1 MVLYAS
7 NSKIEVKIFYDNK
20 DTNSFLSYSLSKKQ
34 TTMSCSQHTCTSRC
48 CNDDSHNTSPHG
60 GQEITAKEYLKY
72 VATQEQI
79 RNEQRQAA
87 KKVLRLKLKN
97 KRKTRVG
104 QATNQFHL
112 DSSGNTI
119 QVQASRRAF
128 IMEHLAKVQ
137 LAKSLGMEDKVPSLK
152 NVLDSYNKPQPTKV
166 QPIHT
171 SECAPPEVFP
181 ALGGRRAN
189 RGSKKKSKAQKIK

>member
-1 MVLYAS
+1 MQVIY
-7 NSKIEVKIFYDNK
+7 KIEVKEFYDNK
-20 DTNSFLSYSLSKKQ
+20 DTTPSYHTLKKKKQ
-34 TTMSCSQHTCTSRC
+34 TTMSCSQHKCTSRC
-48 CNDDSHNTSPHG
+48 CNDESHNTSPHG

-72 VATQEQI
+72 VETQKQI

-87 KKVLRLKLKN
+87 KKALRVKLKN
-97 KRKTRVG
+97 KRNTRVG

-137 LAKSLGMEDKVPSLK
+137 LAKSLGMEDKIPSLK
-152 NVLDSYNKPQPTKV
+152 SVLDSYSKPQPTRV
-166 QPIHT
+166 HPI
-171 SECAPPEVFP
+171 
-181 ALGGRRAN
+181 
-189 RGSKKKSKAQKIK
+189 SKNK

>member
-1 MVLYAS
+1 
-7 NSKIEVKIFYDNK
+7 
-20 DTNSFLSYSLSKKQ
+20 
-34 TTMSCSQHTCTSRC
+34 MSCSQHKCTSRC
-48 CNDDSHNTSPHG
+48 CNDESHNTSPHG

-72 VATQEQI
+72 IAAQKQI

-87 KKVLRLKLKN
+87 KKALRVKLKN
-97 KRKTRVG
+97 KRNTRVG

-137 LAKSLGMEDKVPSLK
+137 LAKSLGMEDRVPSLK
-152 NVLDSYNKPQPTKV
+152 SVLDNYDKIRPTRVHPVTNNK
-166 QPIHT
+166 
-171 SECAPPEVFP
+171 
-181 ALGGRRAN
+181 
-189 RGSKKKSKAQKIK
+189 

>member
-1 MVLYAS
+1 
-7 NSKIEVKIFYDNK
+7 
-20 DTNSFLSYSLSKKQ
+20 
-34 TTMSCSQHTCTSRC
+34 MSCSQHTCTSRC

-72 VATQEQI
+72 VAAQEQI

-87 KKVLRLKLKN
+87 KKALRIALKN
-97 KRKTRVG
+97 KRNTRVG

-137 LAKSLGMEDKVPSLK
+137 LAKSLGMEDKVPTLK
-152 NVLDSYNKPQPTKV
+152 SVLESYGKSQPTKV
-166 QPIHT
+166 QPV
-171 SECAPPEVFP
+171 SEARKLTETGLESLSGVGGATHVHGSAP
-181 ALGGRRAN
+181 RRN
-189 RGSKKKSKAQKIK
+189 YRD

>member
-1 MVLYAS
+1 MQVIY
-7 NSKIEVKIFYDNK
+7 KIEVKEFYDNK
-20 DTNSFLSYSLSKKQ
+20 DTTPSYHTLKKNQ

-48 CNDDSHNTSPHG
+48 CNDESHNTSPHG

-72 VATQEQI
+72 IAAQEQI

-87 KKVLRLKLKN
+87 KKALRVKLKN
-97 KRKTRVG
+97 KRNTRVG

-137 LAKSLGMEDKVPSLK
+137 LAKSLGMEDKIPSLK
-152 NVLDSYNKPQPTKV
+152 SVLDSYSKPQPTRV
-166 QPIHT
+166 HPI
-171 SECAPPEVFP
+171 
-181 ALGGRRAN
+181 
-189 RGSKKKSKAQKIK
+189 SKNK

>member
-1 MVLYAS
+1 
-7 NSKIEVKIFYDNK
+7 
-20 DTNSFLSYSLSKKQ
+20 
-34 TTMSCSQHTCTSRC
+34 MSCSQHTCTSRC

-72 VATQEQI
+72 VAAQEQI

-87 KKVLRLKLKN
+87 KKALRIALKN
-97 KRKTRVG
+97 KRNTRVG

-152 NVLDSYNKPQPTKV
+152 NLLDSYSKPQPTKV

-171 SECAPPEVFP
+171 SECAPLDEVFP